1 MSSEVEKAISG
12 FSIIA
17 EQVHIKE
24 KTYEYI
30 NSFFDL
36 SYRIMDDGDKTEF
49 YKPCLS
55 FEIIH

>member
-24 KTYEYI
+24 KTEEYI
-30 NSFFDL
+30 NSMMVMEL
-36 SYRIMDDGDKTEF
+36 LWGGIT
-49 YKPCLS
+49 
-55 FEIIH
+55 